1 MNVGQAVT
9 AVGGLGTAAFGL
21 VDAGKAVF
29 GINSIGFGR
38 IAKSVSTLLPSPASA
53 MPAVKILAT
62 LKANWMNGTDL
73 GSQKSIAKSLVKLN
87 LNQGNANALAT
98 ETGVD
103 PALLTSVATK
113 IATGQPLI
121 PAESDV
127 FGRLD
132 LIVTAI
138 LDEAYQYGDQV
149 YRNWTRALAA
159 MVAVALALVGN
170 LTLPTPL
177 DWREALLVGLLA
189 TPLAPIA
196 KDAATAL
203 ATAVNTLQAVK
214 R

>member
-1 MNVGQAVT
+1 MDVGQAVT

-21 VDAGKAVF
+21 VDASKAVL
-29 GINSIGFGR
+29 GINGIGFGR
-38 IAKSVSTLLPSPASA
+38 IQKSVSTLLPSPASA

-87 LNQGNANALAT
+87 LNPGNANSLAT
-98 ETGVD
+98 QTGVD

-113 IATGQPLI
+113 IAAGLPLT

-159 MVAVALALVGN
+159 VVAVALALVGN